1 MSAEMP
7 RLVAVELRAE
17 LSTGATRP
25 CVMACLNDAGDPC
38 GDYVV
43 KLRAGVRGGPTG
55 LAFEYLAARLA
66 ERLSI
71 SMPPAALVEVD
82 EDLAAAMPD
91 AELAKRLR
99 ASAGLNFGTRFLAP
113 GYVTWPVGE
122 PVPVAL
128 RQAALEIMAFDAL
141 IDNPDRRRKKPN
153 LLWRGEELLVI
164 DHELAFAFTRLI
176 GNPAEPFSDTTLD
189 FLKDHPLWAGLRGVP
204 VDLGRF
210 VGELESLRG
219 GEVDAICRGV
229 PAEFGSEYQ
238 HRIRDWLKRSAKR
251 TKELGLEIGRIL
263 R

>member
-1 MSAEMP
+1 M
-7 RLVAVELRAE
+7 VAVELRGE

-25 CVMACLNDAGDPC
+25 CVMACLDAAGDAC

-43 KLRAGVRGGPTG
+43 KLRAAVRGGPTG

-71 SMPPAALVEVD
+71 PMPPAALVEID

-91 AELAKRLR
+91 AELAERLR
-99 ASAGLNFGTRFLAP
+99 GSAGLNFGTRFLAP

-122 PVPVAL
+122 PVPVTL
-128 RQAALEIMAFDAL
+128 RQVAVEIMAFDAL
-141 IDNPDRRRKKPN
+141 IDNADRRREKPN

-176 GNPAEPFSDTTLD
+176 GTAAEPFSDTTLKG
-189 FLKDHPLWAGLRGVP
+189 LEGHPLRAGLRGAPIDV
-204 VDLGRF
+204 GRF
-210 VGELESLRG
+210 VGELESLRA
-219 GEVDAICRGV
+219 GEIDAICRGV
-229 PAEFGSEYQ
+229 PAPFGSEYRD
-238 HRIRDWLKRSAKR
+238 RIRDWLKRATKR
-251 TKELGLEIGRIL
+251 GRQLALGIGRML